1 MGSGLNIDMSSF
13 SSKFNLFLE
22 ADLQPALDK
31 APAKETAPKTD
42 REALASELETT
53 TPEDFDVH
61 VAKQQDEID
70 PRKIE
75 QIKKLQHW
83 IHEMD
88 SFVKF
93 LNGTDEGSLQ
103 YQLNAAPEESLFGDI
118 ARTEKKKISR
128 LAADLSGMTE
138 GLKGYLLS
146 ANE

>member
-1 MGSGLNIDMSSF
+1 MAASFKQAFNI
-13 SSKFNLFLE
+13 FLE
-22 ADLQPALDK
+22 ADLKPALEPEATD
-31 APAKETAPKTD
+31 PEAPKTD
-42 REALASELETT
+42 REALAGELDTT

-88 SFVKF
+88 NFVKF
-93 LNGTDEGSLQ
+93 LNGTDGESLQ

-118 ARTEKKKISR
+118 ARSEKKKISR